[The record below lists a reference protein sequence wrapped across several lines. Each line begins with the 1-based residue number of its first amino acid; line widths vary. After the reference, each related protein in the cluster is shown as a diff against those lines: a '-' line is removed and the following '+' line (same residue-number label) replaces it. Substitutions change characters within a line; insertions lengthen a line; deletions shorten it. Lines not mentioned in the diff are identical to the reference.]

1 MMVCQ
6 LESDGNLKSLS
17 QNEKNVIKML
27 FNTHCKPFLLC
38 QFSLG
43 LKD

>member
-6 LESDGNLKSLS
+6 LESDGNLKS
-17 QNEKNVIKML
+17 QNEKIVIKML